1 MNDSSVVLEVINI
14 IERNRIS
21 TSQVS
26 DALNKAGVLNNF
38 RPLVYGYHKV
48 GLVSYVYT
56 HSNSNYHLHQQ
67 IENVP
72 EGSIVYIEGF
82 NCEGK
87 ALFGELVAKYLLLY
101 KRCKA
106 IIVGGLVRDVH
117 SLLKER
123 YPIWSFGTTPIGCSN
138 SLPEPNDYVN
148 EQVNQSRARFENA
161 IIVADDS
168 GVVLIEKEKINE
180 SLKQRLQFVELQE
193 DIWFYCIDT
202 LKWSTYETI
211 CRKSYMNNPLVLP
224 ANLQAKLKEVMP
236 DESE

>member
-1 MNDSSVVLEVINI
+1 M
-14 IERNRIS
+14 
-21 TSQVS
+21 
-26 DALNKAGVLNNF
+26 KARL
-38 RPLVYGYHKV
+38 
-48 GLVSYVYT
+48 S
-56 HSNSNYHLHQQ
+56 
-67 IENVP
+67 
-72 EGSIVYIEGF
+72 
-82 NCEGK
+82 
-87 ALFGELVAKYLLLY
+87 GELVAKYLLLY